1 MGVRQSPHKRRVA
14 GADSSSHWRASE
26 RLTSDVEPRHGG
38 GSGPGLSG
46 KVRGIAEGFSQ
57 VIECLAT
64 NAELVAEGVE
74 RAIPGLIT
82 AAMTASLRDDEV
94 RLWLSCY
101 WPKNMAWPEEF
112 VQAVRQGGHEK
123 WVLDLFRRKL
133 RAQYQAPESRPAK
146 A

>member
-1 MGVRQSPHKRRVA
+1 MGVRQSPNKRRAA
-14 GADSSSHWRASE
+14 GAASSSHWRASE

-82 AAMTASLRDDEV
+82 AAMTAI
-94 RLWLSCY
+94 
-101 WPKNMAWPEEF
+101 
-112 VQAVRQGGHEK
+112 QAVRQGSHEK
-123 WVLDLFRRKL
+123 WVDSLEAGLSG
-133 RAQYQAPESRPAK
+133 ESDTG
-146 A
+146 